1 MTAKTPAERQQA
13 KRDRDKL
20 TKAEREA
27 ALLSRRI
34 KLDLYHA
41 DDARLKNVMARAGF
55 EEEQDVISRL
65 IWAADRMSDE
75 VLKQTLYFVTDKRD
89 DQSSVECTSEEG
101 K

>member
-27 ALLSRRI
+27 VLLSRRI

-41 DDARLKNVMARAGF
+41 DDARLKNVMARAGL

-89 DQSSVECTSEEG
+89 DQSSAECTGEEV

>member
-20 TKAEREA
+20 TKSEREA

-75 VLKQTLYFVTDKRD
+75 VLKQTLYFVTYKRD

>member
-75 VLKQTLYFVTDKRD
+75 NLKGFLYFVTDKRD
-89 DQSSVECTSEEG
+89 DKSSTVCTSE
-101 K
+101 

>member
-20 TKAEREA
+20 TKSEREA

-75 VLKQTLYFVTDKRD
+75 ELKRILCFVTNKRD
-89 DQSSVECTSEEG
+89 DDTGSDRE
-101 K
+101 KAI